1 MLGGECFNR
10 DVSYVKHKFKKMRG
24 VKHMFRLK
32 KMIVLTVFL
41 SLVLAI
47 VGCSSDNQ
55 NSSNTSNN
63 GSNNASNNTSSDVE
77 EEMQEKVVIKFA
89 HEEADQDL
97 QGLYVSKFKELI
109 EARDDVD
116 VEVEIYPVGTL
127 GTDLGI
133 AEQLQQ
139 GAIQMAVSSPG
150 TTGNLVPEAQFVAL
164 KFLFSD
170 NMEVNNEVLNNSKA
184 LNEVLAGQYLN
195 HNMNVLHFWQEGF
208 NSWTSNKAIHTPAD
222 LKGFKMRTQTSPLMV
237 KSYEVMDAN
246 PTALDWSEVF
256 SAIQLGTI
264 DGQENPDFWVY
275 ASGVYEIQEYL
286 IISAH
291 SIYITSTVANQQF
304 FESQTPEVQN
314 AILETIDVLREYAT
328 EIETDLNGTAI
339 QAMKDSGKTN
349 VITLNE
355 DERAQFRDVSE
366 ATYTDY
372 VNLAGGKSQE
382 IIDLL
387 VQEIKEAES
396 K

>member
-1 MLGGECFNR
+1 ML
-10 DVSYVKHKFKKMRG
+10 KIKKM
-24 VKHMFRLK
+24 V
-32 KMIVLTVFL
+32 VLTLIL
-41 SLVLAI
+41 SLALVVVA
-47 VGCSSDNQ
+47 CSS
-55 NSSNTSNN
+55 
-63 GSNNASNNTSSDVE
+63 GSNNQTSSDTSGNTSSDGGKK
-77 EEMQEKVVIKFA
+77 QEKVIIKFA
-89 HEEADQDL
+89 HEEAEQDL
-97 QGLYVSKFKELI
+97 QGLYVTKFKELI
-109 EARDDVD
+109 EARDDVE

-139 GAIQMAVSSPG
+139 GAIQMAISSPG
-150 TTGNLVPEAQFVAL
+150 TTGTLVPEAQFVAL

-170 NMEVNNEVLNNSKA
+170 DMKVNNEVLNTSKA
-184 LNEVLAGQYLN
+184 LNEVLAGQYLK
-195 HNMNVLHFWQEGF
+195 HDMKVLHFWQEGF
-208 NSWTSNKAIHTPAD
+208 NSWTSNKAIHTPED

-237 KSYEVMDAN
+237 KSYEVMGAN

-264 DGQENPDFWVY
+264 DGQENPDFWIY
-275 ASGVYEIQEYL
+275 ASGVYEIQEHL
-286 IISAH
+286 IIAAH

-314 AILETIDVLREYAT
+314 AILETIDELRGYAT
-328 EIETDLNGTAI
+328 EIETDLNGKAI
-339 QAMKDSGKTN
+339 KAMKDSGKTN
-349 VITLNE
+349 VITLTE
-355 DERAQFRDVSE
+355 DERAQFKAVSE
-366 ATYTDY
+366 PTYTDY